1 MLCFE
6 RGVLS
11 SIRHS
16 FYNIHWPSASA
27 NLEGSIN
34 IILYHQS
41 LRCHNQYKCERL
53 LHGKLEQIFK
63 SKQPRNRSG
72 RRLGSALLLALSCG
86 TWFWLRTKRR
96 EKGGSPSAPMKH
108 DTKSEREGNAAEE
121 KMGLDVTTQEMSRIG
136 KSLVSELN
144 SKEERVPDIYV
155 SELGENTRPV
165 GYELDSGSMAGPNID
180 IPELGGN
187 GKPVA

>member
-1 MLCFE
+1 
-6 RGVLS
+6 
-11 SIRHS
+11 
-16 FYNIHWPSASA
+16 
-27 NLEGSIN
+27 
-34 IILYHQS
+34 
-41 LRCHNQYKCERL
+41 
-53 LHGKLEQIFK
+53 
-63 SKQPRNRSG
+63 
-72 RRLGSALLLALSCG
+72 
-86 TWFWLRTKRR
+86 
-96 EKGGSPSAPMKH
+96 MKH

-121 KMGLDVTTQEMSRIG
+121 KIGLDVTTQEMSRVG

-187 GKPVA
+187 GKPVG